1 MPEIPPSK
9 PVVMVVDDDPSVVT
23 LLDRL
28 LDRAGYQVE
37 AFADA
42 ESCLQGLGRILPDA
56 ICLDL
61 NLPGMGGVET
71 LQRIKALEPFLP
83 VVILTADDSVH
94 SAVRAMQEGAY
105 DYLVKPID
113 RAKLVTTVKNA
124 VDRSK
129 MSMRLAQ
136 LEREVEGRG
145 YPGIIGSAPAMMALF
160 RQMDRLAASDV
171 SVLVHGES
179 GTGKE
184 LVARAIHR
192 QSGRKGAAFVALN
205 CAAIPESLQESELFG
220 HERGAFTGATDRR
233 IGRFE
238 QAHRGTLF
246 LDEVAE
252 LSLGLQAKLLRV
264 LQDRSFQ
271 RVGGSSDIKSDFRL
285 LAATHRNLADEVKA
299 GRFREDLF
307 FRIAVFELS
316 LPALRDRREDIPAL
330 AATLLA
336 EASGRRNVEIDGPAL
351 AVLTAYG
358 WPGNVR
364 ELSNAM
370 QRALVASNGR
380 RITTED
386 LPDRVRAS
394 KPIEAETSPQPD
406 RADLS
411 PPELTFTG
419 TLEDLER
426 AAIEQALVRH
436 NGNLVKVVQQLGIG
450 RTTLFRKLKQYRL
463 R

>member
-1 MPEIPPSK
+1 MAELPDPK
-9 PVVMVVDDDPSVVT
+9 PVVIVVDDDPTVVT
-23 LLDRL
+23 LLERL
-28 LDRAGYQVE
+28 LDRAGYTVE
-37 AFADA
+37 TFSDA
-42 ESCLQGLGRILPDA
+42 ESCLRGLGRLLPDA
-56 ICLDL
+56 VCLDL
-61 NLPGMGGVET
+61 NLPGLSGVET

-83 VVILTADDSVH
+83 VVILTADDSVS

-113 RAKLVTTVKNA
+113 RAKLVTTIKNA

-145 YPGIIGSAPAMMALF
+145 YPGIVGAAPAMKALF

-171 SVLVHGES
+171 SVLIHGES

-184 LVARAIHR
+184 LVARAIHQ
-192 QSGRKGAAFVALN
+192 QSGRRGAAFVAIN

-220 HERGAFTGATDRR
+220 HERGAFTGAADRR

-252 LSLGLQAKLLRV
+252 LSLALQAKLLRV
-264 LQDRSFQ
+264 LQERTFQ
-271 RVGGSSDIKSDFRL
+271 RVGGSGDIKSDFRL
-285 LAATHRNLADEVKA
+285 LAATHRRLADEVKA

-307 FRIAVFELS
+307 FRIAVFDLDV
-316 LPALRDRREDIPAL
+316 PALRARPEDIPAL
-330 AATLLA
+330 AVTLLA
-336 EASGRRNVEIDGPAL
+336 EAAGRRNVEIEASAIERL
-351 AVLTAYG
+351 KAYT

-370 QRALVASNGR
+370 QRALVASDGK
-380 RITTED
+380 RITVGD
-386 LPDRVRAS
+386 LPDRVRGSSSAPTLARSEAGRSAS
-394 KPIEAETSPQPD
+394 ETTD
-406 RADLS
+406 M
-411 PPELTFTG
+411 TFTG
-419 TLEDLER
+419 TLEEMER
-426 AAIEQALVRH
+426 LAIQHALARH

-450 RTTLFRKLKQYRL
+450 RTTLFRKLKQYGL